1 MKSLFF
7 LRDDVIF
14 LNHGSF
20 GACPVPVMKEY
31 QKHQHELE
39 MQPVEFIGRRSGEL
53 LSAARGHLAKYL
65 GCFRD
70 DLVFIPNT
78 TTGVNAIAR
87 SIRLKQGDQVV
98 ISDQEYGALERMWR
112 IICDETGAELV
123 IAKIPYPVEN
133 SDQIKNALLNAVTP
147 KTKALFFSH
156 ITSASALTFPAK
168 EIIDELR
175 GRSIYTI
182 VDAAHAPGQIPVNIS
197 ELDPDFYTG
206 NCHKWMMA
214 PKGSAFLYVKNELQ
228 HMMKPPVI
236 SWGLTNDVEGPSHL
250 INEFEY
256 QGTHDISNYLTV
268 PAAIRFMEDYHW
280 TGISEKCHFLT
291 LETKLL
297 MEQVKGMEVI
307 CAADS
312 SLFKQMAAVKLP
324 VSAPLDLKEQLY
336 DIFKIEIPVFPHNGA
351 RHLRVSVQ
359 GYNTK
364 KDLDKLVEALHY
376 FLD

>member
-1 MKSLFF
+1 
-7 LRDDVIF
+7 
-14 LNHGSF
+14 
-20 GACPVPVMKEY
+20 MKEY

-53 LSAARGHLAKYL
+53 LSSARAQLASYL
-65 GCFRD
+65 GCLRD

-87 SIRLKQGDQVV
+87 SIRLKHGDQVL

-112 IICDETGAELV
+112 IICEETGAELV
-123 IAKIPYPVEN
+123 IAKIPYPIEN

-147 KTKALFFSH
+147 KTKPSFFSH
-156 ITSASALTFPAK
+156 ITSASAITFPAK

-175 GRSIYTI
+175 GKNIYTI
-182 VDAAHAPGQIPVNIS
+182 IDAAHAPGQIPVNIT

-228 HMMKPPVI
+228 YLMKPPVI

-268 PAAIRFMEDYHW
+268 PAAIQFMEDYHW
-280 TGISEKCHFLT
+280 TGISEKCHHLA
-291 LETKLL
+291 LETKIL
-297 MEQVKGMEVI
+297 MEEVKGMEVI
-307 CAADS
+307 CATDP
-312 SLFKQMAAVKLP
+312 SLFKQMAAIKLP
-324 VSAPLDLKEQLY
+324 VSAPADLKEQLY
-336 DIFKIEIPVFPHNGA
+336 EKFKIEIPVFPHNGA
-351 RHLRVSVQ
+351 RHIRVSVQ

-364 KDLDKLVEALHY
+364 NDLDILIEALHY